1 VKITEVRVKLMGDRS
16 DKLLAFCSITLEGEM
31 VVRDLK
37 IIGGAKGL
45 FVAMPSRKLTDRCG
59 RCGGRNHLRAS
70 FCNDCGAKLGGDR
83 APKDPT
89 GRAKLHVDVAHP
101 INAASREFVQ
111 GAVLRAYQE
120 EVDRSRQPGY
130 VAPRFEEEDDGF
142 VDFEQTPAKG
152 LPAIPGD
159 VASPAALR
167 AAAASLPPASPP
179 PPQPQ
184 PQPQPQPVGKA
195 PRSAPQPGARPPR
208 PNSQPVKPAPPG
220 GQGGDPSPPLPGAR
234 PPRAVGEPP
243 PDDNFSAGLFT

>member
-1 VKITEVRVKLMGDRS
+1 MKITEVRVKLMGDRS

-59 RCGGRNHLRAS
+59 RCGGRNHLRAN

-83 APKDPT
+83 AAKDPT

-120 EVDRSRQPGY
+120 ELDRSRQPGY
-130 VAPRFEEEDDGF
+130 VAPRFEEDEDVP

-152 LPAIPGD
+152 IPAVPAD
-159 VASPAALR
+159 VPSPAALR
-167 AAAASLPPASPP
+167 AGATAAPV
-179 PPQPQ
+179 PQPV
-184 PQPQPQPVGKA
+184 PQPVGRT
-195 PRSAPQPGARPPR
+195 PRAAPQPGTRPTR
-208 PNSQPVKPAPPG
+208 PGNQPVKPTAPGTPAGESAPP
-220 GQGGDPSPPLPGAR
+220 QPGAR

-243 PDDNFSAGLFT
+243 DDNFSAGLFT